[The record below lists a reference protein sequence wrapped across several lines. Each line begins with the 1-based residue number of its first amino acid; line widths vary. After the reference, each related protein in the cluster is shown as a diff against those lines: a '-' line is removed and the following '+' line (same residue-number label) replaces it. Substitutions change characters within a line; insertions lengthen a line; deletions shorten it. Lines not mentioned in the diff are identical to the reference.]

1 METRLL
7 AFRAFALLLL
17 LLLLLLVPASHFVS
31 IHGKKQRKSPDD
43 SRLSGGVRNT
53 HTGRY
58 TQ

>member
-1 METRLL
+1 LL

-17 LLLLLLVPASHFVS
+17 LLLLLLVPASHFVK